1 MAKHEASPLP
11 GPVKSKL
18 GKYGIRNIKIV
29 PIHGNLNPFNILRK
43 KSTQPRMKDNNRE
56 YSVNSLKKLGLTSE
70 NSNIS
75 LYELPHPRSQTY
87 KHINFEIQEV
97 T

>member
-18 GKYGIRNIKIV
+18 GKYGVGNIKIV

-56 YSVNSLKKLGLTSE
+56 YSGNSLKKLGL
-70 NSNIS
+70 I
-75 LYELPHPRSQTY
+75 LR
-87 KHINFEIQEV
+87 KI
-97 T
+97 